1 MELIKETGL
10 EGYVYVD
17 SSGYI
22 NEYLQLFWFY
32 NNGEVYLICR
42 TSTDLKFAWLS
53 IIREIIFII
62 FILPVVSVLHTIK
75 YNWKINDSQ
84 KFTC

>member
-42 TSTDLKFAWLS
+42 TSTDLKF
-53 IIREIIFII
+53 
-62 FILPVVSVLHTIK
+62 V
-75 YNWKINDSQ
+75 
-84 KFTC
+84 